1 MRKSSLYTGVALL
14 CALAMAF
21 AIVAA
26 GGCGKKTPTISS
38 ISPSSGAAGTEVT
51 LKGSNFGASQ
61 GTSTVGFGSVTASAG
76 DWSDSE
82 IKTEVPSDLEAGKY
96 EVSVTTTDG
105 TSEKMQF
112 EVTKEKAESRK
123 EGHIEHNDPEQ
134 AMIEFMKKNGMDPT
148 GFTFSV
154 YKVSKEDSNWKIDE
168 ASKSGTQSVFFLLH
182 NVNEEWTVVAY
193 GSDFNPQKYGAPSD
207 LTWGGPPAPS
217 PQPDM
222 SKQDQAIL
230 NYLQS
235 QGLPTTDWKLTLVKV
250 SKTDSNWEVIKGTEI
265 STGQSKDFLLV
276 WNNMAGAWEVLSDAG
291 PPWTGVEFKGEAVPS
306 DLTSL

>member
-1 MRKSSLYTGVALL
+1 MRKNRLYTGVALL
-14 CALAMAF
+14 CALAMTF
-21 AIVAA
+21 AMFATC
-26 GGCGKKTPTISS
+26 GCGKKTPTIAS
-38 ISPSSGAAGTEVT
+38 ISPNSGAAGTEVT

-61 GTSTVGFGSVTASAG
+61 GTSTVGFGSVTVSAG

-82 IKTEVPSDLEAGKY
+82 IKTKVPSDLKAGEY
-96 EVSVTTTDG
+96 AVSVTTADG

-112 EVTKEKAESRK
+112 TVTEGTSESRK
-123 EGHIEHNDPEQ
+123 EGKVEHNDPAQ
-134 AMIEFMKKNGMDPT
+134 AMTEFMKKKGIDPT

-154 YKVSKEDSNWKIDE
+154 YKVSQKDSNWKIDE
-168 ASKSGTQSVFFLLH
+168 ASKSGTQSIFFLLH
-182 NVNEEWTVVAY
+182 KVDGEWTVVTD
-193 GSDFNPQKYGAPSD
+193 GTDFDPQKHGAPSD

-222 SKQDQAIL
+222 SKQNQAVL
-230 NYLQS
+230 NYIQS
-235 QGLPTTDWKLTLVKV
+235 QGLPTTDWKLTLLKV
-250 SKTDSNWEVIKGTEI
+250 SKTDPNWEVIKGTEI
-265 STGQSKDFLLV
+265 STNQSKDFLLL

>member
-1 MRKSSLYTGVALL
+1 MRKSRLYAGVALL

-21 AIVAA
+21 AMVAA
-26 GGCGKKTPTISS
+26 SGCGKKTPTITSV
-38 ISPSSGAAGTEVT
+38 SPSSGAAGAEVT
-51 LKGSNFGASQ
+51 IKGSNFGAHQ
-61 GTSTVGFGSVTASAG
+61 DASTVGFGSVTVSAE

-82 IKTEVPSDLEAGKY
+82 IKAKVPSDLEAGEY

-105 TSEKMQF
+105 TSGNMQF
-112 EVTKEKAESRK
+112 EVTKAEAEPRK

-134 AMIEFMKKNGMDPT
+134 AMIAFMKKNGMDPT
-148 GFTFSV
+148 GYTFSV
-154 YKVSKEDSNWKIDE
+154 YKVSKEDPKWKIDE

-193 GSDFNPQKYGAPSD
+193 GTDFNPQQNGAPGD

-222 SKQDQAIL
+222 SKQNQAVL
-230 NYLQS
+230 NYIQS
-235 QGLPTTDWKLTLVKV
+235 QGLPTNDWKLTLVKV
-250 SKTDSNWEVIKGTEI
+250 SKADSNWEVIKGTEI
-265 STGQSKDFLLV
+265 STNQSKDFLLV

>member
-1 MRKSSLYTGVALL
+1 MSRSRFCAGVALL

-21 AIVAA
+21 AMVAA
-26 GGCGKKTPTISS
+26 CGCGKKTPTIDSV
-38 ISPSSGAAGTEVT
+38 SPISGAAGVEVNI
-51 LKGSNFGASQ
+51 KGSNFGATQ
-61 GTSTVGFGSVTASAG
+61 GTSTVGFGTVTASAK

-82 IKTEVPSDLEAGKY
+82 IKTKVPSDLKAGEY
-96 EVSVTTTDG
+96 EVSVTTADG

-112 EVTKEKAESRK
+112 EVTKAEAETRK
-123 EGHIEHNDPEQ
+123 PGNVEHNDPEE
-134 AMIEFMKKNGMDPT
+134 AMIEFMKKNGMDPA

-154 YKVSKEDSNWKIDE
+154 YEVSKKDSNWKIDE
-168 ASKSGTQSVFFLLH
+168 ASKSGTQSVYFLLH

-193 GSDFNPQKYGAPSD
+193 GSDFNPQEYGAPSD

-222 SKQDQAIL
+222 SKQNQAVL
-230 NYLQS
+230 NYIQS
-235 QGLPTTDWKLTLVKV
+235 QGLPTNDWKLTLVKV
-250 SKTDSNWEVIKGTEI
+250 SKTDPNWEVINGTEI
-265 STGQSKDFLLV
+265 STKQSKDFLLV

-306 DLTSL
+306 DLKTL